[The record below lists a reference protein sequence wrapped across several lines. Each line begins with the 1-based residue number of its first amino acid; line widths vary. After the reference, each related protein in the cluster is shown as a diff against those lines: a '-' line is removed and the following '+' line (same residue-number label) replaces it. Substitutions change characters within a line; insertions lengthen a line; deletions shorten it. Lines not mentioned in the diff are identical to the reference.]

1 MKMPELERELELT
14 RRTAA
19 DEDAVFMKQLARSG
33 RAQKDVSLPEACG
46 PT

>member
-33 RAQKDVSLPEACG
+33 RSQKDVSLPEAWG